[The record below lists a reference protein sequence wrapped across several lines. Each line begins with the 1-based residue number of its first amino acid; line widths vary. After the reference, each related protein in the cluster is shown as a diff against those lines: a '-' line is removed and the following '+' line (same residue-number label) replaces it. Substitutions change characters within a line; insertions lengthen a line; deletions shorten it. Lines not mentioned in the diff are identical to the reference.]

1 MRKVL
6 IPYVAAA
13 VVLGAAAA
21 AFFFFWPKLM
31 FGRALSFAS
40 SVVAEN
46 TPIAELATRRIV
58 WRVFTVDSS
67 VAKDSYR
74 DTIYTIKAG
83 YDLAQIEVTGVDA
96 AAKTVT
102 ISLPPPKLVSVD
114 YFLQRNAVEKKTF
127 FERVFGANVEDG
139 AADRADLAKLIDD
152 CDRYGLLSSADLR
165 ESIEKL
171 LADRLKTLCGYTL
184 VVTDGRDLPAKVLF
198 DAYAEE
204 KGVSL

>member
-6 IPYVAAA
+6 IPYFAAA

-83 YDLAQIEVTGVDA
+83 YDLAQIEVIGVDA